1 MAQSDHA
8 SEWQELAELDPLWAI
23 ASAPEKRFGR
33 WEGEAFFATGER
45 DVAPILARARA
56 LGRPGRT
63 DSALDFGCGV
73 GRTARALA
81 SRFAEVVGVDIAP
94 AMIEQGRELNADV
107 PNLELLVNAGG
118 DLDVLGD
125 RRFDLVFTR
134 VVLQH
139 QPSREAA
146 REYIEAFLRLVNPDG
161 VIAFQLPTYIP
172 RRHRLLVTRRI
183 YVALRRV
190 GVPARFLYER
200 LRLHPIRMLYVPRPM
215 IESWVTAAGGTVL
228 AVDDVRSRRHGVVSS
243 TFYAAPHPERA
254 EQSSS

>member
-1 MAQSDHA
+1 MEQSDHA
-8 SEWQELAELDPLWAI
+8 REWQELAELDPLWAI
-23 ASAPEKRFGR
+23 ASSPEKRFGR
-33 WEGEAFFATGER
+33 WEREEFFATGER
-45 DVAPILARARA
+45 DVAPILARAEA
-56 LGRPGRT
+56 LGRPGRM

-81 SRFAEVVGVDIAP
+81 SRFAQVVGVDIAP
-94 AMIEQGRELNADV
+94 TMVEQGRELNADV

-146 REYIEAFLRLVNPDG
+146 REYIETFLKLVNPDG

-172 RRHRLLVTRRI
+172 PRHRLLVTRRL

-200 LRLHPIRMLYVPRPM
+200 LRLHPIRMLFVPRPM
-215 IESWVTAAGGTVL
+215 MESWVAAAGGTVL
-228 AVDDVRSRRHGVVSS
+228 AVDDVRSSRHGVVSS
-243 TFYAAPHPERA
+243 TFYAAP
-254 EQSSS
+254 SSQRTK

>member
-1 MAQSDHA
+1 MEQSDHA

-23 ASAPEKRFGR
+23 ASSPEKRFGR
-33 WEGEAFFATGER
+33 WEREEFFATGER
-45 DVAPILARARA
+45 DVAPILARVQA
-56 LGRPGRT
+56 LGRPARM

-81 SRFAEVVGVDIAP
+81 GRFGQVVGVDIAP
-94 AMIEQGRELNADV
+94 TMVEQGRELNADV

-139 QPSREAA
+139 QPSRAAA
-146 REYIEAFLRLVNPDG
+146 REYIETFLKLVKPDG
-161 VIAFQLPTYIP
+161 VIVFQLPTYIP
-172 RRHRLLVTRRI
+172 RRHRLLVTRRF

-190 GVPARFLYER
+190 GVPAKFLYER
-200 LRLHPIRMLYVPRPM
+200 LRLHPMRMLFVPRPM
-215 IESWVTAAGGTVL
+215 TESWVTEAGGTVL

-243 TFYAAPHPERA
+243 TFYAAPSPEQA
-254 EQSSS
+254 K